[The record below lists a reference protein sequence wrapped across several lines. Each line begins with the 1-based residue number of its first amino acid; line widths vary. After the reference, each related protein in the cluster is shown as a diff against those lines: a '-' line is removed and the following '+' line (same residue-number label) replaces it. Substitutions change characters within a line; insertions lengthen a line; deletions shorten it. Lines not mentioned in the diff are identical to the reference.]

1 MAKLYVYDSYENR
14 MLVYNN
20 LNENDPMPYSYG
32 STLSVQEFRGSSN
45 ARVLWTTTRAME
57 AWNLTRRR
65 YGAGIPVG
73 YAFKRIWEG
82 GHGTASQHY
91 AGVAFDVGQGTSRAI
106 RQRIHAAATA
116 TRAWG
121 YVEPLSM
128 TPTWVQFDRR
138 YGVPA
143 CSGTTAGYP
152 TLRRGCTNTYVL
164 ILQDALNALGYV
176 CGSLDG
182 KFGARTENALKAYQ
196 KRVGLTNDG
205 VCGCNTWKK
214 LSAAVVG
221 IGRTKTVLD

>member
-32 STLSVQEFRGSSN
+32 STLSVREFRGSSN

-128 TPTWVQFDRR
+128 TPTWVHFDRR
-138 YGVPA
+138 YGTPA
-143 CSGTTAGYP
+143 CSGTTSG
-152 TLRRGCTNTYVL
+152 
-164 ILQDALNALGYV
+164 
-176 CGSLDG
+176 
-182 KFGARTENALKAYQ
+182 
-196 KRVGLTNDG
+196 
-205 VCGCNTWKK
+205 
-214 LSAAVVG
+214 
-221 IGRTKTVLD
+221 